1 MKFRQAGFCTSVL
14 FIMLVMMIW
23 IGVRRFYEGMLSFLF
38 ELMVL
43 IVVNLAISNFDRVS
57 YVKLLLGCGMYR

>member
-1 MKFRQAGFCTSVL
+1 
-14 FIMLVMMIW
+14 MLVMMIW